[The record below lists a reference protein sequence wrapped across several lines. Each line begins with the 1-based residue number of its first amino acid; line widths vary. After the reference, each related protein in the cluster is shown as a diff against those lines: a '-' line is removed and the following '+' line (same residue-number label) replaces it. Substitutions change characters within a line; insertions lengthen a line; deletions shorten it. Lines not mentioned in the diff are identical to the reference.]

1 MEIAPSI
8 IAGDFSRLED
18 EIRSVE
24 DSGIGILHLDVMDG
38 HFVPNFTFGILIV
51 EAIRRMTSLELD
63 THLMMS
69 NPSLYLERFYE
80 AGADI
85 LTVHIETGLE
95 AFRSLEIARERGKR
109 IGLAVNPP
117 VHPKVLLPH
126 LEDIHQVIVMTV
138 NPGFAG
144 QKMIEDALYKVEFL
158 RRERDKR
165 GLSFRISVDGGVKRE
180 HLPMLRDMGVDVA
193 VMGSGFFGLSR
204 DERRALAR
212 IAS

>member
-8 IAGDFSRLED
+8 IAGDFSRLEE

-24 DSGIGILHLDVMDG
+24 ESGIRILHLDVMDG
-38 HFVPNFTFGILIV
+38 HFVPNFTFGILVV

-69 NPSLYLERFYE
+69 NPSVYLTKFYE

-95 AFRSLEIARERGKR
+95 AFRSIEIAREMGKR
-109 IGLAVNPP
+109 IGLAINPP

-158 RRERDKR
+158 LEEREKR
-165 GLSFRISVDGGVKRE
+165 GLDFRISVDGGVKRE

-193 VMGSGFFGLSR
+193 VMGSGFFKLSAEERKSLSR
-204 DERRALAR
+204 FL
-212 IAS
+212 

>member
-8 IAGDFSRLED
+8 IAGDFSRLEE

-24 DSGIGILHLDVMDG
+24 ESGIRILHLDVMDG

-69 NPSLYLERFYE
+69 NPSVYLTKFYE

-95 AFRSLEIARERGKR
+95 AFRSIEIAREMGKR
-109 IGLAVNPP
+109 IGLAINPP

-158 RRERDKR
+158 LEEREKR
-165 GLSFRISVDGGVKRE
+165 GLDFRISVDGGVKRE

-193 VMGSGFFGLSR
+193 VMGSGFFKLSAE
-204 DERRALAR
+204 ERKSL
-212 IAS
+212 SQFL

>member
-69 NPSLYLERFYE
+69 KPSLYLERFYE

>member
-8 IAGDFSRLED
+8 IAGDFSKLE
-18 EIRSVE
+18 EEISKIRSL
-24 DSGIGILHLDVMDG
+24 GIKYLHLDVMDG

-51 EAIRRMTSLELD
+51 NAIRKMTDMVLD

-69 NPSLYLERFYE
+69 NPSRYLEKFYE

-85 LTVHIETGLE
+85 LTVHIETGVE
-95 AFRSLEIARERGKR
+95 AFQSIDIAQRMGKP
-109 IGLAVNPP
+109 IGLAINPP
-117 VHPKVLLPH
+117 IHPKVLLPH

-144 QKMIEDALYKVEFL
+144 QKMIEEALYKVEFL
-158 RRERDKR
+158 ANEREKK
-165 GLSFRISVDGGVKRE
+165 GLDFKIAVDGGVKGE

-193 VMGSGFFGLSR
+193 VMGSGFFKLGEE
-204 DERRALAR
+204 ERRELVKS
-212 IAS
+212 IL

>member
-8 IAGDFSRLED
+8 IAGDFSRLEE

-24 DSGIGILHLDVMDG
+24 ELGIRILHLDVMDG

-69 NPSLYLERFYE
+69 NPSVYLAKFYE

-95 AFRSLEIARERGKR
+95 AFRSIEIAREMERR
-109 IGLAVNPP
+109 IGLAINPP

-158 RRERDKR
+158 LEEREKR
-165 GLSFRISVDGGVKRE
+165 GLNFRISVDGGVKRE

-193 VMGSGFFGLSR
+193 VMGSGFFRLSPE
-204 DERRALAR
+204 ERKAL
-212 IAS
+212 SNFL

>member
-69 NPSLYLERFYE
+69 TPSLYLERFYE